1 MLFKV
6 GQKVILQKVNNAARG
21 LFGDALCE
29 EATVTSVARKYFT
42 IDTFGPRYK
51 FCMEVNFNG
60 TYNQY
65 IKDYCPDY
73 VIYSSIEDFE
83 DKKERKEILSRI
95 RNFLNEVHFSNPNLC
110 LKGIEDVSTD
120 DLKKIN
126 QIISK
131 DN

>member
-42 IDTFGPRYK
+42 IDKLGHRYK

-73 VIYSSIEDFE
+73 VIYPSIEYFE
-83 DKKERKEILSRI
+83 EQKERKEILSRI
-95 RNFLNEVHFSNPNLC
+95 KRFFTNGEYL
-110 LKGIEDVSTD
+110 STE
-120 DLKKIN
+120 DLKRID
-126 QIISK
+126 QIISNIK
-131 DN
+131 KEK

>member
-21 LFGDALCE
+21 LFGDELYE

-42 IDTFGPRYK
+42 IDKLTHSK

-73 VIYSSIEDFE
+73 VIYPSIEYFE
-83 DKKERKEILSRI
+83 EQKERKEILSRI
-95 RNFLNEVHFSNPNLC
+95 KRFFTNGEYL
-110 LKGIEDVSTD
+110 STE
-120 DLKKIN
+120 DLKRID
-126 QIISK
+126 QIISNIK
-131 DN
+131 KEK